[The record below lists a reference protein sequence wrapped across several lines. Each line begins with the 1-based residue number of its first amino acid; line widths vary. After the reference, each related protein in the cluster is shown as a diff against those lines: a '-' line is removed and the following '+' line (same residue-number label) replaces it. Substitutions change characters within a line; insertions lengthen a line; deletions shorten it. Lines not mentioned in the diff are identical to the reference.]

1 MEGTSRGES
10 YDLMEMVDGLLKY
23 CSEEALTVKDRLVE
37 MESVLNDC
45 MVKSET
51 GLKEHDEVIRFL
63 KTRND

>member
-1 MEGTSRGES
+1 
-10 YDLMEMVDGLLKY
+10 MEMVDGLLKY

-51 GLKEHDEVIRFL
+51 GLKEHDEMIIPE
-63 KTRND
+63 DS